1 MTQQAERRRD
11 RTSFQELAKMA
22 QTPPPPSMSEQV
34 SSKSGPLSTPA
45 ASNPL
50 IWPSTPNLAGPP
62 STSGPWAGAES
73 DSGMVDLKA
82 ISDADPATVAAR
94 ERAKATALASEGL
107 FEDAPAAASS
117 SAPPPSLASG
127 DRSTMPSVGGQPT
140 SHAAVAAH
148 AASAAISAAPAVSAV
163 SSVASAPSMAQPTA
177 QRKKKGGAVIGL
189 VAAFGALAAG
199 AFFFVS
205 QKAPPAPV
213 AITAPA
219 EVKLP
224 VAPAAPPVV
233 AAPAPVVEGA
243 PVAQAEPVGTE
254 PVAGKAGRRS
264 TKAGAGAGKVAAA
277 DGPKVA
283 APAEPVAAKEAK
295 PVGPFTGGS
304 LKDEMEKRSGGEKG
318 AAPEVADDS
327 KNAARGTQP
336 KPSQGQ
342 VTGAIGAVLMKA
354 RECLGPDDPVSKAN
368 VVFASSGAVQS
379 VSVSGGAA
387 GKPAEACV
395 KAALGKA
402 KVPAFAD
409 ATYSFPVTVRPL

>member
-22 QTPPPPSMSEQV
+22 QTPPPPSLSEQV

-45 ASNPL
+45 ASNQL
-50 IWPSTPNLAGPP
+50 VWPSTPNLAGPP

-73 DSGMVDLKA
+73 DSGMVDLKS
-82 ISDADPATVAAR
+82 ISNADPTTAAAH

-107 FEDAPAAASS
+107 FEDPPAAASS
-117 SAPPPSLASG
+117 APPSLASG

-140 SHAAVAAH
+140 SHAAVASQAP
-148 AASAAISAAPAVSAV
+148 SAAISAAPAVSAV
-163 SSVASAPSMAQPTA
+163 SSVAQATGTQN
-177 QRKKKGGAVIGL
+177 KKKGGAGVVIGL
-189 VAAFGALAAG
+189 VAAFGAIAAG

-205 QKAPPAPV
+205 QKATPAPV
-213 AITAPA
+213 AMTAPA
-219 EVKLP
+219 EVKQP

-233 AAPAPVVEGA
+233 AAPAPAVEEA
-243 PVAQAEPVGTE
+243 PIAHPEPATGK
-254 PVAGKAGRRS
+254 PGRKHAKAGGG
-264 TKAGAGAGKVAAA
+264 GAKLAAA
-277 DGPKVA
+277 DSPKSA
-283 APAEPVAAKEAK
+283 APEPVAAKEAK